1 METEQLLKQLN
12 ELTERGAPVEETMPL
27 KELIVKNNMGLVIS
41 IAKKFIHSGEP
52 LEDLVQAGYIGL
64 LNAAHNYD
72 LNRGAKFSTYATF
85 LIQGEIRHY
94 IRDKHTTVRVP
105 QWLQKLNN
113 DIKQAEERFFKEYG
127 RLPGISDLANDLN
140 IEEDGIREAL
150 KARSSVNY
158 ISIDA
163 ERREGDPRP
172 REIDVT
178 KIRSKHDEDFPIEYR
193 IKIAS
198 AIEKLSDLQQ
208 KVIHDI
214 FYSGKPQAQIGA
226 EVGVSQRQISR
237 IKQDVLETIKQDLM
251 EEINPN

>member
-1 METEQLLKQLN
+1 METEQILKQLN

-27 KELIVKNNMGLVIS
+27 KERVVQNNMGLVIS

-113 DIKQAEERFFKEYG
+113 DIKQAEERLYKDQG
-127 RLPGISDLANDLN
+127 RLPTISELATDLN
-140 IEEDGIREAL
+140 IEEDGIREAF

-163 ERREGDPRP
+163 ERREDDPRP

-178 KIRSKHDEDFPIEYR
+178 KIRSKHDEEFPIEFR

-208 KVIHDI
+208 KVVHDI
-214 FYSGKPQAQIGA
+214 FYSGKAQAQIGE

-237 IKQDVLETIKQDLM
+237 IKQDVLEAIKQDLM
-251 EEINPN
+251 EEMNPN